1 MSSANFTFVSSVN
14 ASMNV
19 SLRVRTRQSSTVLIE
34 ARSHSSRF
42 FKMELTN
49 GRVKISFALEGDSAF
64 ILSGWI
70 IGLAESRKSSF
81 HLNVVKP
88 NPN

>member
-49 GRVKISFALEGDSAF
+49 GRVKISFALEGDSVF

-70 IGLAESRKSSF
+70 IGIAESS
-81 HLNVVKP
+81 
-88 NPN
+88 